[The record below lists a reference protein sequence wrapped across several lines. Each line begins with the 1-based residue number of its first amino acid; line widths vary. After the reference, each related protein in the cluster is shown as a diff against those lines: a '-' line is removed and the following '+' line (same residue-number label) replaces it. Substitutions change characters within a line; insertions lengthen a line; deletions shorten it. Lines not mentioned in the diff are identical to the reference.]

1 MNLSR
6 IIVVALAVAALV
18 APTAAAKPIDAP
30 VKAADPVA
38 VPDTAQPTLPGP
50 LGPPSWLMEPQP
62 LAPTVSR
69 PASDGV
75 DSRTLGVG
83 AGLALVALAGAT
95 LVVRARQRPRVA

>member
-6 IIVVALAVAALV
+6 NIVVALAVAALV

-30 VKAADPVA
+30 V
-38 VPDTAQPTLPGP
+38 PDRAQPTLPGP

-62 LAPTVSR
+62 PAPTVSR

-75 DSRTLGVG
+75 DGRTLGVG
-83 AGLALVALAGAT
+83 AGLALVAMAGAIV
-95 LVVRARQRPRVA
+95 LVRARQRPRVA